1 MSFRRSLSDQL
12 LSIAQSVF
20 PDAQVHPAGVTPSKS
35 VGRYLT
41 YQRISAVHARHL
53 GGGTGLANPRYTVT
67 AWSRRAA
74 DANRLAEAVRLH
86 LDNRRG
92 DIGNASDLEYVNGSF
107 LQDDSDTYEPPQDAS
122 QEGWHGVSMDFMFW
136 HSETESP
143 SP

>member
-1 MSFRRSLSDQL
+1 MSFRRSLADQL

-74 DANRLAEAVRLH
+74 DANRLPGGGGGPPAQPRGGTRGA
-86 LDNRRG
+86 RR
-92 DIGNASDLEYVNGSF
+92 
-107 LQDDSDTYEPPQDAS
+107 
-122 QEGWHGVSMDFMFW
+122 
-136 HSETESP
+136 
-143 SP
+143 